1 MSAAGAATFNDKIIA
16 TELDISGNVDID
28 GTLETDNLTVGG
40 AQGSDGQVLTSTGS
54 GVAWEDASGGLATSG
69 GTLTGD
75 LAFGDD
81 LKIKMGASTGDLEL
95 YHIGGSVSVLRA
107 QPALVLQSDDYI
119 SLGTYSDGELML
131 KATKNG
137 AVDLYYDNTVKLSTT
152 SGGVIIDGVA
162 NYNGLEVK
170 GTGGSRPM
178 IQWSNANNGDLCAIY
193 GTEGN
198 AMVLTSGSSNTA
210 AMTIDSSQRVTTPG
224 QPMFDAGRNAGYQTD
239 DAYFVQ
245 DYARV
250 NVGSHFD
257 TSTGKFTAPIAGTYF
272 FTFSIM
278 THDSGSVVQAVVQL
292 RKNGSAAMNFLQHK
306 TGAYHTRVTGNMI
319 LTLAA
324 NDYIQTYV
332 GDSGTSSGW
341 QGSAHEYNVFGGFLI
356 G

>member
-1 MSAAGAATFNDKIIA
+1 
-16 TELDISGNVDID
+16 
-28 GTLETDNLTVGG
+28 
-40 AQGSDGQVLTSTGS
+40 
-54 GVAWEDASGGLATSG
+54 
-69 GTLTGD
+69 
-75 LAFGDD
+75 
-81 LKIKMGASTGDLEL
+81 
-95 YHIGGSVSVLRA
+95 
-107 QPALVLQSDDYI
+107 
-119 SLGTYSDGELML
+119 
-131 KATKNG
+131 
-137 AVDLYYDNTVKLSTT
+137 
-152 SGGVIIDGVA
+152 
-162 NYNGLEVK
+162 
-170 GTGGSRPM
+170 M

-332 GDSGTSSGW
+332 GDSGTSRGW

>member
-1 MSAAGAATFNDKIIA
+1 GAIVNNDA
-16 TELDISGNVDID
+16 
-28 GTLETDNLTVGG
+28 NLG
-40 AQGSDGQVLTSTGS
+40 
-54 GVAWEDASGGLATSG
+54 DASYRFKDLYLSNDIHINDDGVIKL
-69 GTLTGD
+69 GD
-75 LAFGDD
+75 TNEDFE
-81 LKIKMGASTGDLEL
+81 I
-95 YHIGGSVSVLRA
+95 YHIGGSVNVVRGTNA
-107 QPALVLQSDDYI
+107 MVLQSDDYI
-119 SLGTYSDGELML
+119 SLGTHSGGELML

-137 AVDLYYDNTVKLSTT
+137 AVDIYHDNVIQASTT
-152 SGGVIIDGVA
+152 S
-162 NYNGLEVK
+162 
-170 GTGGSRPM
+170 TGFSLP
-178 IQWSNANNGDLCAIY
+178 
-193 GTEGN
+193 
-198 AMVLTSGSSNTA
+198 
-210 AMTIDSSQRVTTPG
+210 TT
-224 QPMFDAGRNAGYQTD
+224 PMFDAGRNAGYQTD

-257 TSTGKFTAPIAGTYF
+257 TSTGKFTAPRAGTYF

-306 TGAYHTRVTGNMI
+306 TGSYHTRVNGSMV

-341 QGSAHEYNVFGGFLI
+341 QGSAHEYNVFSGFLI